1 MEWKISIVSPIYY
14 NPIAILN
21 LTYEEMLGGGGEDLM
36 ETTCVRRRQ
45 RGSITLAKQPG
56 WTKPLPLPVFP
67 MIFISRNKT
76 ISMSCGD
83 GNKPLDMLINSWISW
98 TNNQRWRLLVM
109 IRLWW
114 CFQGVARNW
123 LMSAAFR
130 NGGAFSFLPPL
141 PPASVKLSP
150 SICYY
155 PQQNSFN
162 HFWDILTRFFCVCLT
177 HQRMLDK
184 QWKWVLHVASIQR
197 VPQHGK
203 PITQII
209 QGVRRG
215 RVIICFSGC
224 LVVANHLGVGGAIRC
239 WIREINYLCL
249 ALSSELYHVANCRK
263 RARIERSNYLTN
275 FILKCWYH
283 NCYIW

>member
-1 MEWKISIVSPIYY
+1 
-14 NPIAILN
+14 
-21 LTYEEMLGGGGEDLM
+21 MLGGGGEDLM
-36 ETTCVRRRQ
+36 EPTCVRRRQ
-45 RGSITLAKQPG
+45 RGSITLAKQPD

-76 ISMSCGD
+76 ISFSCGD
-83 GNKPLDMLINSWISW
+83 GNKTLDMMINSWISW

-155 PQQNSFN
+155 PQQ
-162 HFWDILTRFFCVCLT
+162 HFFTPFWTRLFLCVLNTSANAGQTVEMSITCCLNTESAPTWQT
-177 HQRMLDK
+177 H
-184 QWKWVLHVASIQR
+184 HSYY
-197 VPQHGK
+197 P
-203 PITQII
+203 
-209 QGVRRG
+209 RREK
-215 RVIICFSGC
+215 RKS
-224 LVVANHLGVGGAIRC
+224 NHLFLRVSCCSQSLRLSKEWGG
-239 WIREINYLCL
+239 E
-249 ALSSELYHVANCRK
+249 E
-263 RARIERSNYLTN
+263 
-275 FILKCWYH
+275 
-283 NCYIW
+283 

>member
-1 MEWKISIVSPIYY
+1 
-14 NPIAILN
+14 
-21 LTYEEMLGGGGEDLM
+21 
-36 ETTCVRRRQ
+36 
-45 RGSITLAKQPG
+45 
-56 WTKPLPLPVFP
+56 
-67 MIFISRNKT
+67 
-76 ISMSCGD
+76 MSCGD
-83 GNKPLDMLINSWISW
+83 GNKPLDMLINSWKSW

-114 CFQGVARNW
+114 CFPGARNW

-141 PPASVKLSP
+141 PPASVKLFP

-155 PQQNSFN
+155 PQKHLFT
-162 HFWDILTRFFCVCLT
+162 HFWDIFDTFLCVCLT

-209 QGVRRG
+209 QGGRRG

-249 ALSSELYHVANCRK
+249 AVSSELYQLGK
-263 RARIERSNYLTN
+263 RQQLNEVIILQLYLKMLISQLLYLINEDISSGLLVIFSGEASQALTRPLCAIPTKYCPA
-275 FILKCWYH
+275 IL
-283 NCYIW
+283 

>member
-1 MEWKISIVSPIYY
+1 MIIFVLLQKLLSPSVFPQMEWKSDILQSNCNCKSHLWGNVGGWGRRSNGDHLCPQKTERFHYFGKTTQVDQPSAFTCFSYY
-14 NPIAILN
+14 LHF
-21 LTYEEMLGGGGEDLM
+21 
-36 ETTCVRRRQ
+36 
-45 RGSITLAKQPG
+45 
-56 WTKPLPLPVFP
+56 FP
-67 MIFISRNKT
+67 KT
-76 ISMSCGD
+76 ISMSCGN
-83 GNKPLDMLINSWISW
+83 GNKPLDMWIYLVITSWISW
-98 TNNQRWRLLVM
+98 TNNQRSRLLVM

-114 CFQGVARNW
+114 CFPGARNW

-141 PPASVKLSP
+141 PPASVKLFP

-155 PQQNSFN
+155 PQKHLFT
-162 HFWDILTRFFCVCLT
+162 HFWDIFDTFLCVCLT

-209 QGVRRG
+209 QGGRRG

-249 ALSSELYHVANCRK
+249 AVSSELYQVANCRK
-263 RARIERSNYLTN
+263 KGFNWT
-275 FILKCWYH
+275 
-283 NCYIW
+283 